1 MDKFTGMT
9 CVRTAQ
15 LCYKD
20 KANDSYKIGRYL
32 YRFTS
37 HFKDDDMF
45 IKVLESL
52 KSKPGPTCVTYSE
65 IIPHDKVALTWN
77 FTCFILI
84 WSDNE
89 QNWRSRGLGY
99 YFGSGFIVTAYHV
112 LENIDNCSIF
122 VIFPTFGHHLIYL
135 AHCEET
141 NQNQDLAKIKLQ
153 GCIDPLQ
160 YINVKNVKSQIDEN
174 ENIYFFSLCPSGNYQ
189 KKKGKIMK
197 RHPGISNM
205 LENEYLISV
214 AGNEGDS
221 GSPVFS
227 KYGELVGLFRAVSK
241 STNGLT
247 EYGHILKIDKSFLN
261 L

>member
-1 MDKFTGMT
+1 M
-9 CVRTAQ
+9 RSAQ

-20 KANDSYKIGRYL
+20 KASDSCKIGCNL
-32 YRFTS
+32 NRFTT
-37 HFKDDDMF
+37 HFKNDDMF
-45 IKVLESL
+45 IKVLELL
-52 KSKPGPTCVTYSE
+52 KSEPGPICVRNTE
-65 IIPHDKVALTWN
+65 IISHDKVALTWN

-112 LENIDNCSIF
+112 LQKIDNCSIF
-122 VIFPTFGHHLIYL
+122 VLFPTSDNYLIYL

-141 NQNQDLAKIKLQ
+141 NQNQDLVKIKLQ
-153 GCIDPLQ
+153 GCIDPLKSM
-160 YINVKNVKSQIDEN
+160 IVKNIKTQIYEN
-174 ENIYFFSLCPSGNYQ
+174 KNIYFFSLSPSGNFQ
-189 KKKGKIMK
+189 KRQGKIMK
-197 RHPGISNM
+197 RHPGIRNM

-214 AGNEGDS
+214 VGNKGDS

-227 KYGELVGLFRAVSK
+227 NYGELVGLFRGVSK
-241 STNGLT
+241 SPDGST
-247 EYGHILKIDKSFLN
+247 EYGHILKIDQSFVN